1 MASFLWEMMIS
12 DFKRNAEKCQL
23 LLMVKGY
30 RNFSKWNKVQPVGL
44 RLRHSADGGMTV
56 RPLQRAFEAGINHF
70 DVDSYSYYKGRERN
84 LAPFRKKHRDQVW
97 LVSKAPTFVH
107 AKCSDSIMLEQAK
120 SAVKYWIGLMDASLK
135 NLQADYVDAYYLMA
149 VDNLSHR
156 ELNPSKFKMLFIVDF
171 VI

>member
-1 MASFLWEMMIS
+1 
-12 DFKRNAEKCQL
+12 
-23 LLMVKGY
+23 
-30 RNFSKWNKVQPVGL
+30 
-44 RLRHSADGGMTV
+44 
-56 RPLQRAFEAGINHF
+56 
-70 DVDSYSYYKGRERN
+70 
-84 LAPFRKKHRDQVW
+84 
-97 LVSKAPTFVH
+97 
-107 AKCSDSIMLEQAK
+107 MLEQAK